1 MTHMHLKSFS
11 LVSSRAVGML
21 LKLAPHKGHDVGRF
35 GRIKLARSAYMVS
48 FIKSYIRV
56 YIPISWMLLS
66 WKVREGE

>member
-1 MTHMHLKSFS
+1 
-11 LVSSRAVGML
+11 ML
-21 LKLAPHKGHDVGRF
+21 LKLAPHKGHDVSRF